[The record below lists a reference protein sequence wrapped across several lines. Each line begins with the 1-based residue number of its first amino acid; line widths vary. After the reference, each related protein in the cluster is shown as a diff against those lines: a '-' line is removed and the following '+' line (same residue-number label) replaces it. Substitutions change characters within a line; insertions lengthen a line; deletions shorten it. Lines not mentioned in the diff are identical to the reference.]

1 MQLKSFLKG
10 KSTIYLLGEPMP
22 NSAGEIHLGDHYNHY
37 SVYQDYVRDL
47 EEQNALGNNP
57 SRVLCRGQFTNLWNA
72 LYPFVKV
79 RKFKLVSGHCSMCA
93 LLSEIRSNATASGK
107 KEVKEKVNELIL
119 LHRSFYMKERQL
131 YYERR

>member
-1 MQLKSFLKG
+1 
-10 KSTIYLLGEPMP
+10 MP
-22 NSAGEIHLGDHYNHY
+22 NSAGEVHLGDQYTCY

-47 EEQNALGNNP
+47 EEQNALGNDML
-57 SRVLCRGQFTNLWNA
+57 SILCRTQFNKLWDA

-79 RKFKLVSGHCSMCA
+79 RKFKLVSGKCNMCA
-93 LLSEIRSNATASGK
+93 MLSEIRCNASASGK
-107 KEVKEKVNELIL
+107 KDVKQKVNELIL